1 MEIELDHRPGQ
12 SDDSG
17 RFYQVFVWAPEFGAW
32 RRDVE
37 STEESVAQKRARSL
51 MAQGI
56 DPDYVRMAT
65 IDYVIEE
72 V

>member
-1 MEIELDHRPGQ
+1 MDFHLDHRPGQ
-12 SDDSG
+12 NDDSG
-17 RFYQVFVWAPEFGAW
+17 HFHQVFVWAPEAGVW
-32 RRDVE
+32 RQDVE
-37 STEESVAQKRARSL
+37 SNEESVARDRARAL
-51 MAQGI
+51 MAEGI